1 MTIAM
6 EKIIEDVIVLDLNA
20 NDESEITGGV
30 CAFNSITIESFFLR
44 VFGLW
49 TSQTF
54 YILVV
59 ICV

>member
-44 VFGLW
+44 VFGL
-49 TSQTF
+49 
-54 YILVV
+54 
-59 ICV
+59 